1 MNIDNSFLASA
12 RQGKNNGWMYCTTV
26 LTIVGFWYLLSG
38 YITWAWQFG
47 LSLISK
53 FNYIN
58 YFVATSIP
66 FIIILTILFVS
77 IECIHCRNIYSLINN
92 DGKINIR
99 RLVLGFG
106 VWWLQQFVFTGIDL
120 LSHPQNYT
128 WNFDAW
134 QWFTLVPLVVIL
146 TPIQTS
152 AEELFYRG
160 YLMQGLS
167 LKTTNIPAI
176 VLFTSLL
183 FAIPHFVNPEMQ
195 RGFTWGALNYFA
207 WGIFFAT
214 IALKDRGLEL
224 SLGVH
229 AANNIFSFLFLSTPD
244 SVAPTPAM
252 FLFTQSIDAREGFF
266 SFLIQAGIFY
276 AVLFGG
282 IPRTNK

>member
-12 RQGKNNGWMYCTTV
+12 HQGKNNGWMYCATV

-38 YITWAWQFG
+38 YIAWAWQLG

-66 FIIILTILFVS
+66 FIIILTILFIS
-77 IECIHCRNIYSLINN
+77 IERIHCRNIYSLINN
-92 DGKINIR
+92 DAKINIR

-106 VWWLQQFVFTGIDL
+106 VWGLQQVVFTGIDI
-120 LSHPQNYT
+120 LSYSRNYT
-128 WNFDAW
+128 WNFDVW
-134 QWFTLVPLVVIL
+134 QWFTLLPLVVLL

-152 AEELFYRG
+152 VEELFYRG
-160 YLMQGLS
+160 YLLQGLS

-176 VLFTSLL
+176 VLYTSLL
-183 FAIPHFVNPEMQ
+183 FALPHLGNPEMQ
-195 RGFTWGALNYFA
+195 RGFTWVALNYFA
-207 WGIFFAT
+207 SGIFYAA

-229 AANNIFSFLFLSTPD
+229 AANNIFSFLFVSTPD

-252 FLFTQSIDAREGFF
+252 FLFTKPIDAREGFF

-276 AVLFGG
+276 AILFGG